1 VPRLA
6 NDGRTVYRPNPVN
19 RWTSYGSTNAT
30 DWLEVD
36 FGEPKEIGRIE
47 LCLYDDHGG
56 VQPPASYTVQ
66 SWTGSEWEDV
76 RDQTKSPAKPVGS
89 AVNAVSFPKVTTT
102 KFRVVFTH
110 KDKARSGVTE
120 ILAWKE

>member
-1 VPRLA
+1 
-6 NDGRTVYRPNPVN
+6 
-19 RWTSYGSTNAT
+19 
-30 DWLEVD
+30 
-36 FGEPKEIGRIE
+36 
-47 LCLYDDHGG
+47 

-66 SWTGSEWEDV
+66 SWTGSEWKDV
-76 RDQTKSPAKPVGS
+76 RDQTKFPAKPAGS